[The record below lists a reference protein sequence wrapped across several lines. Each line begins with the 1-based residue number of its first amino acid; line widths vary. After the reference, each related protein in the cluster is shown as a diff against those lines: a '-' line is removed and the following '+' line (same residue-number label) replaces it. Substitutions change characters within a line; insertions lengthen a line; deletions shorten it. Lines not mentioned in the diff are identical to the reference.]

1 MFFITNIKIPPL
13 YKSDDNN
20 FAVFKQQQ
28 QQTIQVLLGIKVTKL
43 NNFDAMLPYFDFNL
57 YYSWT

>member
-1 MFFITNIKIPPL
+1 MFFITNIKIQPV

-20 FAVFKQQQ
+20 FAAFKQQHQ
-28 QQTIQVLLGIKVTKL
+28 IQVLLGIKVTKL

>member
-20 FAVFKQQQ
+20 FAVFKQQHQ
-28 QQTIQVLLGIKVTKL
+28 IQVLLGIKVTKL